1 MSWRKKWRNHWDAV
15 QYCSERCR
23 RQKDMAQ

>member
-1 MSWRKKWRNHWDAV
+1 MKWERYWYKV

-23 RQKDMAQ
+23 